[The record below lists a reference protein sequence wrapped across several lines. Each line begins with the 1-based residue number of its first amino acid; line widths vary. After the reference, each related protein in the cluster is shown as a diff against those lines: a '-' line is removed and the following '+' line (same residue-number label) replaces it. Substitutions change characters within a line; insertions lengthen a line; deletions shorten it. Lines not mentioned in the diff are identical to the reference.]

1 VERGEVAW
9 VDRRA
14 MRYAHKVEQQALEDS
29 RITPAQVGK

>member
-14 MRYAHKVEQQALEDS
+14 MRYAYNVEQQQLADN